1 MMAVLTSLSLR
12 RLTFTL
18 WAALLAMPAWT
29 AAAMPQAADE
39 KSAPARSDDK
49 DDKRDKLEP
58 FQCGKIARLH
68 TLGGLFLASQPEKAD
83 FTHAKEAGIKTVLNL
98 RQSDEMDWDEGELVK
113 SLGMEYVHLP
123 FRAPATLTDEVF
135 NQARKLLAD
144 KEKRPML
151 VHCASANR
159 VGAVWLVHRVLDDG
173 KSYDDA
179 LEEAKTV
186 GLALSAYEEKA
197 KDYIART
204 QDKAAAEKK

>member
-1 MMAVLTSLSLR
+1 MMAVSTSPFLR
-12 RLTFTL
+12 RLTILL
-18 WAALLAMPAWT
+18 WAALLAVPAW
-29 AAAMPQAADE
+29 AVAPAPQAADDESTPAKNADKQE
-39 KSAPARSDDK
+39 KLAP
-49 DDKRDKLEP
+49 L
-58 FQCGKIARLH
+58 QCGKIARLH
-68 TLGGLFLASQPEKAD
+68 TLGGLFLASQPDKAD

-98 RQSDEMDWDEGELVK
+98 RQSDEMDWDEGELVR

-135 NQARKLLAD
+135 DQARKLLAD
-144 KEKRPML
+144 KEKRPLL

-186 GLALSAYEEKA
+186 GLALPAYEEKA